1 MSPLSL
7 SIVIIAYFFVLI
19 LISQITSRKA
29 DNASFFL
36 GNRKS
41 PWYIVA
47 FGMIGASLSGVTFIS
62 IPGWVGASQ
71 FSYLQVVIGY
81 LFGYFVIAV
90 ILMPV
95 YYKLNLTSI
104 YSYLQQRFGFWSYKT
119 GVVFFLFSRTFGAA
133 ARLFIVANILQYAIL
148 DNWNV
153 PFYATVVITI
163 LLIWIYTFKGGIKTI
178 IWTDTLQTLFMLV
191 AVGIT
196 VYIISKTLNLNFN
209 ELVATISDSDYS
221 KTFFFDDWKAKS
233 YFWKNFF
240 GGAFIAIAMTGL
252 DQDMMQKNLSCRNIK
267 EGQKNI
273 LWFTIALIPVNIL
286 FLSLGALLY
295 IFASQSGII
304 LPADTDLAFPM
315 IATGGYLNPIVVL
328 FFTLGIIAA
337 AYSSADSALTALTT
351 SFSIDILNV
360 KKYKN
365 EIKEKTIRKRVH
377 VGFSIVLIAVIL
389 AFKAINNTSVIDA
402 LFTVAGYTY
411 GPLLGLY
418 AFGLLTKYKI
428 TDSYKVLIIAILSPL
443 FCYFISS
450 NSEQWLNGYIFGYEL
465 LILNGIIM
473 FLGLL

>member
-7 SIVIIAYFFVLI
+7 SIVIIAYFSVLI

-104 YSYLQQRFGFWSYKT
+104 YTYLQQRFGFWSYKT

-153 PFYATVVITI
+153 PFYATVTITI

-178 IWTDTLQTLFMLV
+178 IWTDSLQTLFMLV

-196 VYIISKTLNLNFN
+196 VYIISKALNLNFN

-252 DQDMMQKNLSCRNIK
+252 DQDMMQKNLS
-267 EGQKNI
+267 
-273 LWFTIALIPVNIL
+273 
-286 FLSLGALLY
+286 
-295 IFASQSGII
+295 
-304 LPADTDLAFPM
+304 
-315 IATGGYLNPIVVL
+315 
-328 FFTLGIIAA
+328 
-337 AYSSADSALTALTT
+337 
-351 SFSIDILNV
+351 
-360 KKYKN
+360 
-365 EIKEKTIRKRVH
+365 
-377 VGFSIVLIAVIL
+377 
-389 AFKAINNTSVIDA
+389 
-402 LFTVAGYTY
+402 
-411 GPLLGLY
+411 
-418 AFGLLTKYKI
+418 
-428 TDSYKVLIIAILSPL
+428 
-443 FCYFISS
+443 
-450 NSEQWLNGYIFGYEL
+450 
-465 LILNGIIM
+465 
-473 FLGLL
+473 